1 MIYYQAKNAG
11 LRVHKFCKSIEE
23 ARAVIKEHSP
33 NAKKIAGQT
42 FPEMMFEEGWTL
54 EKSVL
59 DQTKEGIL
67 QALNT
72 HSYALADSVGWKG
85 DPDVIVVNKSIP
97 SLEDQEALEDARL
110 LADDVDRLSTE
121 NLNLRKRIQELE
133 ERAEDLRKT
142 RQEKRNSSDC
152 PTVSPCIQYDNFPAE
167 KTGKCLHCFKTVGY
181 VGGMPRVNPPASIRD

>member
-85 DPDVIVVNKSIP
+85 DHDVIVVNKSIP

-110 LADDVDRLSTE
+110 LADDVEKLSGE
-121 NLNLRKRIQELE
+121 NRKLRNKIHDLE
-133 ERAEDLRKT
+133 ELLDAGGTSESLPKDP
-142 RQEKRNSSDC
+142 

>member
-1 MIYYQAKNAG
+1 MIFYQAKNAG

-33 NAKKIAGQT
+33 NAKKIAGQE

-54 EKSVL
+54 ERSEL

-72 HSYALADSVGWKG
+72 HAYALADSVGWIG
-85 DPDVIVVNKSIP
+85 DRDVVVVNEGNP
-97 SLEDQEALEDARL
+97 TLEVDYDNARN
-110 LADDVDRLSTE
+110 DIYRLTAE
-121 NLNLRKRIQELE
+121 NSDLRKRIQDLE
-133 ERAEDLRKT
+133 GK
-142 RQEKRNSSDC
+142 SSDC
-152 PTVSPCIQYDNFPAE
+152 PTVSPCIQYDDFPAE
-167 KTGKCLHCFKTVGY
+167 KTGKCLHCQKTVGY

>member
-121 NLNLRKRIQELE
+121 NSDLRKRIQELE
-133 ERAEDLRKT
+133 GK
-142 RQEKRNSSDC
+142 SSDC

-167 KTGKCLHCFKTVGY
+167 KTGKCLHCNKTVGY

>member
-33 NAKKIAGQT
+33 NAKKIAGQE

-59 DQTKEGIL
+59 IQTKEGIL
-67 QALNT
+67 RALNANA
-72 HSYALADSVGWKG
+72 YALADSVGWKG

-121 NLNLRKRIQELE
+121 NSDLRKRIQELE
-133 ERAEDLRKT
+133 GKS
-142 RQEKRNSSDC
+142 NDC

-167 KTGKCLHCFKTVGY
+167 KTGKCLHCNKAVGY

>member
-1 MIYYQAKNAG
+1 MIFYQAKNAG

-33 NAKKIAGQT
+33 NAKKIAGQE

-67 QALNT
+67 RALNT
-72 HSYALADSVGWKG
+72 HAYALADTVGWIG
-85 DPDVIVVNKSIP
+85 DRDVVYVPKSIP
-97 SLEDQEALEDARL
+97 SLEDQEAKEDAIL

-121 NLNLRKRIQELE
+121 NSNLLKRIQELE
-133 ERAEDLRKT
+133 GK
-142 RQEKRNSSDC
+142 SSDC

-167 KTGKCLHCFKTVGY
+167 KTGKCLHCNKTVGY

>member
-121 NLNLRKRIQELE
+121 NSDLRKRIQELE
-133 ERAEDLRKT
+133 GK
-142 RQEKRNSSDC
+142 SSDC

-181 VGGMPRVNPPASIRD
+181 VGGMPRVNPPESIRD

>member
-1 MIYYQAKNAG
+1 MIFYQAKNPS

-23 ARAVIKEHSP
+23 ARAVIKEHNP
-33 NAKKIAGQT
+33 NAKKIAGQE

-54 EKSVL
+54 ERSEL

-85 DPDVIVVNKSIP
+85 DPDVVVVNKSIP

-121 NLNLRKRIQELE
+121 NSDLRKRIQELE
-133 ERAEDLRKT
+133 GK
-142 RQEKRNSSDC
+142 SSDC
-152 PTVSPCIQYDNFPAE
+152 PTVSPCIQYDNFPTE
-167 KTGKCLHCFKTVGY
+167 KTGKCLHCNKTVGY
-181 VGGMPRVNPPASIRD
+181 VGGMPRVNPPESIRD

>member
-1 MIYYQAKNAG
+1 MIFYQAKNPS

-23 ARAVIKEHSP
+23 ARAVIKEHNP
-33 NAKKIAGQT
+33 NAKKIAGQE

-54 EKSVL
+54 ERSEL

-67 QALNT
+67 RALNT
-72 HSYALADSVGWKG
+72 HAYALADTIGWIG
-85 DPDVIVVNKSIP
+85 DRDVIVVKSP
-97 SLEDQEALEDARL
+97 SPSSDEQG

-121 NLNLRKRIQELE
+121 NSDLRKRIQELE
-133 ERAEDLRKT
+133 GK
-142 RQEKRNSSDC
+142 SSDC

>member
-1 MIYYQAKNAG
+1 MIFYQAKNAG

-33 NAKKIAGQT
+33 NAKKIAGQE

-54 EKSVL
+54 EKSEL

-72 HSYALADSVGWKG
+72 HAYALADSVGWIG
-85 DPDVIVVNKSIP
+85 DRDVIVVNSP
-97 SLEDQEALEDARL
+97 SPSSDEQG
-110 LADDVDRLSTE
+110 LADDVEKLSGE
-121 NLNLRKRIQELE
+121 NRKLRNKIHDLE
-133 ERAEDLRKT
+133 ELLDAGGTAEDLPK
-142 RQEKRNSSDC
+142 DP

-167 KTGKCLHCFKTVGY
+167 KTGKCLHCNKTVGY

>member
-1 MIYYQAKNAG
+1 MIFYQAKNAG

-42 FPEMMFEEGWTL
+42 FPEMMFEDGWTL

-72 HSYALADSVGWKG
+72 HAYALADTVGWIG
-85 DPDVIVVNKSIP
+85 DRDVVYVPKSVPSPDAI
-97 SLEDQEALEDARL
+97 L
-110 LADDVDRLSTE
+110 LADDVARLSTE
-121 NLNLRKRIQELE
+121 NSVFRKRIQELE
-133 ERAEDLRKT
+133 GKSNE
-142 RQEKRNSSDC
+142 C
-152 PTVSPCIQYDNFPAE
+152 PTVSPCIQYDNFPTE
-167 KTGKCLHCFKTVGY
+167 KTGKCLHCNKTVGY
-181 VGGMPRVNPPASIRD
+181 VGGMPRVNPPESIRD

>member
-1 MIYYQAKNAG
+1 MIFYQAKNAG

-33 NAKKIAGQT
+33 NAKKIAGQE

-59 DQTKEGIL
+59 IQTKEGIL
-67 QALNT
+67 RALNT
-72 HSYALADSVGWKG
+72 NAYALADSVGWKG

-121 NLNLRKRIQELE
+121 NSNLLKRIQELE
-133 ERAEDLRKT
+133 GK
-142 RQEKRNSSDC
+142 SSDC

-167 KTGKCLHCFKTVGY
+167 KTGKCLHCNKTVGY

>member
-110 LADDVDRLSTE
+110 LADDVDKLSEE
-121 NLNLRKRIQELE
+121 NQELRKKIHDLE
-133 ERAEDLRKT
+133 ELFDPGGIKHLPK
-142 RQEKRNSSDC
+142 DP
-152 PTVSPCIQYDNFPAE
+152 PTVTPCIQYDNFPAE

-181 VGGMPRVNPPASIRD
+181 VGGMPRVNPPESSRD

>member
-1 MIYYQAKNAG
+1 MIFYQAKNAG

-67 QALNT
+67 QSLNN

-121 NLNLRKRIQELE
+121 NSDLRKRIQELE
-133 ERAEDLRKT
+133 GK
-142 RQEKRNSSDC
+142 SSDC

-167 KTGKCLHCFKTVGY
+167 KTGKCLHCNKTVGY

>member
-67 QALNT
+67 RALNT
-72 HSYALADSVGWKG
+72 NAYALADSVGWKG
-85 DPDVIVVNKSIP
+85 DRDVVYVPKSIP

-110 LADDVDRLSTE
+110 LADDVDRLSAKVAE
-121 NLNLRKRIQELE
+121 QERYIERLEKADLEVRKAQQNL
-133 ERAEDLRKT
+133 A
-142 RQEKRNSSDC
+142 
-152 PTVSPCIQYDNFPAE
+152 TVSPCIQYDNFPAE
-167 KTGKCLHCFKTVGY
+167 KTGKCLHCNKTVGY
-181 VGGMPRVNPPASIRD
+181 VGGMPRVNPPESIRD

>member
-1 MIYYQAKNAG
+1 MIYYQAKNAS

-33 NAKKIAGQT
+33 NAKKIAGQE

-54 EKSVL
+54 ERSEL
-59 DQTKEGIL
+59 NQTKEGIL

-110 LADDVDRLSTE
+110 LADTVDRLSTE
-121 NLNLRKRIQELE
+121 NWDLRKRIQELE
-133 ERAEDLRKT
+133 GK
-142 RQEKRNSSDC
+142 SSDC

-167 KTGKCLHCFKTVGY
+167 KTGKCLHCNKTVGY

>member
-1 MIYYQAKNAG
+1 MIFYQAKNAS

-23 ARAVIKEHSP
+23 ARSVIKEHSP

-67 QALNT
+67 EALNA
-72 HSYALADSVGWKG
+72 HSYALANTSGWVGDRDVVYVPKSV
-85 DPDVIVVNKSIP
+85 P
-97 SLEDQEALEDARL
+97 SLEDQERMEDARL

-121 NLNLRKRIQELE
+121 LAERNRYIERLEKADGEVRKSQM
-133 ERAEDLRKT
+133 
-142 RQEKRNSSDC
+142 C
-152 PTVSPCIQYDNFPAE
+152 PNITPPIQYPDNFPE
-167 KTGKCLHCFKTVGY
+167 NKTGKCLHCKKEIGWLLHI
-181 VGGMPRVNPPASIRD
+181 GN